1 LGDAVVQL
9 TDVVKTFPGPVTVTA
24 LRGVNLEIRRG
35 EMTAI
40 VGPSGAGKSTLL
52 NILGL
57 LDVPTSGRYMLDNT
71 DTSRLG
77 ERDLTS
83 LRAVTLGFVFQAF
96 HLVPHLTCVGNVMLP
111 LAHQGWPRRERAR
124 LATDALVEVGLGHRL
139 EASPATLS
147 GGERQRVAVARA
159 IVHSPSVILCDEPTG
174 NLDRENSKHVMDLLR
189 RLVTPERSL
198 IVVTHD
204 DTVSACAD
212 RIVKVVDGAVS

>member
-1 LGDAVVQL
+1 MVRLIDIA
-9 TDVVKTFPGPVTVTA
+9 KTFPGPVAVSA
-24 LRGVNLEIRRG
+24 LKGVNLEIRRG

-40 VGPSGAGKSTLL
+40 IGPSGAGKSTLL

-57 LDVPTSGRYMLDNT
+57 LDVPTSGRYLLDGH
-71 DTSRLG
+71 DTSGLG
-77 ERDLTS
+77 ERRLTS

-96 HLVPHLTCVGNVMLP
+96 HLVPHLNCVGNVMLP

-124 LATDALVEVGLGHRL
+124 LATDALVQVGLGHRL
-139 EASPATLS
+139 DARPATLS

-174 NLDRENSKHVMDLLR
+174 NLDQQNSLHVMDLLR
-189 RLVTPERSL
+189 QLVTPDRSL

>member
-1 LGDAVVQL
+1 MVRLIDIA
-9 TDVVKTFPGPVTVTA
+9 KTFPGPVAVSA
-24 LRGVNLEIRRG
+24 LKGVNLEIRRG

-40 VGPSGAGKSTLL
+40 IGPSGAGKSTLL

-57 LDVPTSGRYMLDNT
+57 LDVPTSGRYLLDGH
-71 DTSRLG
+71 DTSGLG
-77 ERDLTS
+77 ERRLTS

-96 HLVPHLTCVGNVMLP
+96 HLVPHLNCVGNVMLP

-124 LATDALVEVGLGHRL
+124 LATDALVQVGLGHRL
-139 EASPATLS
+139 DARPATLS

-174 NLDRENSKHVMDLLR
+174 NLDQQNSLHVMDLLR
-189 RLVTPERSL
+189 QLVTPERSL

-212 RIVKVVDGAVS
+212 RIVKVVDGAVC

>member
-1 LGDAVVQL
+1 MVRLINVTKTYPGQVAVS
-9 TDVVKTFPGPVTVTA
+9 A
-24 LRGVNLEIRRG
+24 LRGVDLEIRCG

-57 LDVPTSGRYMLDNT
+57 LDVPTDGRYLLGGT
-71 DTSRLG
+71 DTSQLG
-77 ERDLTS
+77 ERALTS

-96 HLVPHLTCVGNVMLP
+96 HLVPHLSCVGNVMLP
-111 LAHQGWPRRERAR
+111 LAHQGWPRRERTR
-124 LATDALVEVGLGHRL
+124 LATDALVQVGLGNRL
-139 EASPATLS
+139 DAPPTTLS

-174 NLDRENSKHVMDLLR
+174 NLDVENSRHVMDLLR
-189 RLVTPERSL
+189 RLVTRERSL

-204 DTVSACAD
+204 EAVSSLAD
-212 RIVKVVDGAVS
+212 RVVKVVDGAVC

>member
-1 LGDAVVQL
+1 MVRLIDVTKTYPGHVAVS
-9 TDVVKTFPGPVTVTA
+9 A
-24 LRGVNLEIRRG
+24 LRGVDLEIRRG

-57 LDVPTSGRYMLDNT
+57 LDVPTSGRYLLDGT
-71 DTSRLG
+71 DTSRLR
-77 ERDLTS
+77 ERALTS

-96 HLVPHLTCVGNVMLP
+96 HLVPHLSCVGNVMLP

-124 LATDALVEVGLGHRL
+124 LAMDALVQVGLGHRL
-139 EASPATLS
+139 DARPATLS

-174 NLDRENSKHVMDLLR
+174 NLDLENSTHVMDLLR
-189 RLVTPERSL
+189 RLVTRERSL

-204 DTVSACAD
+204 DSVSALAD
-212 RIVKVVDGAVS
+212 RVVKVVDGAVC

>member
-1 LGDAVVQL
+1 MADAVIRL
-9 TDVVKTFPGPVTVTA
+9 IDIAKTFPGQVAVSA
-24 LRGVNLEIRRG
+24 LSGVNLEIRRG

-57 LDVPTSGRYMLDNT
+57 LDVPTSGRYLLDGN
-71 DTSRLG
+71 DTSRLA
-77 ERDLTS
+77 ERQLTS

-96 HLVPHLTCVGNVMLP
+96 HLVPHLNCVGNVMLP
-111 LAHQGWPRRERAR
+111 LAHQGWPRRERTR
-124 LATDALVEVGLGHRL
+124 LATDALVQVGLGHRL
-139 EASPATLS
+139 YARPATLS

-174 NLDRENSKHVMDLLR
+174 NLDRQNSVHVMDLLR
-189 RLVTPERSL
+189 QLVTQERSL
-198 IVVTHD
+198 VVVTHD

-212 RIVKVVDGAVS
+212 RIVKVVDGAVC

>member
-1 LGDAVVQL
+1 MIKSIVQL
-9 TDVVKTFPGPVTVTA
+9 LNITKTFPGSIAVSA
-24 LRGVNLEIRRG
+24 LRGLDLEIRRG

-57 LDVPTSGRYMLDNT
+57 LDVPTSGRYLLNGT

-77 ERDLTS
+77 ERELTS

-96 HLVPHLTCVGNVMLP
+96 HLLPHLNCVGNVMLP

-124 LATDALVEVGLGHRL
+124 LATEALVRVGLGHRL
-139 EASPATLS
+139 DARPATLS

-159 IVHSPSVILCDEPTG
+159 VVHSPSVILCDEPTG
-174 NLDRENSKHVMDLLR
+174 NLDRENSTQVMDLLR
-189 RLVTPERSL
+189 RQVTPERSL
-198 IVVTHD
+198 IIVTHD
-204 DTVSACAD
+204 DAASACAD
-212 RIVKVVDGAVS
+212 RVVKVVDGVVC

>member
-1 LGDAVVQL
+1 MIDIA
-9 TDVVKTFPGPVTVTA
+9 KTFPGQVAVSA
-24 LRGVNLEIRRG
+24 LSGVNLEIRRG

-57 LDVPTSGRYMLDNT
+57 LDVPTSGRYLLDGN
-71 DTSRLG
+71 DTSRLA
-77 ERDLTS
+77 ERQLTS

-96 HLVPHLTCVGNVMLP
+96 HLVPHLNCVGNVMLP
-111 LAHQGWPRRERAR
+111 LAHQGWPRRERTR
-124 LATDALVEVGLGHRL
+124 LATDALVQVGLGHRL
-139 EASPATLS
+139 YARPATLS

-174 NLDRENSKHVMDLLR
+174 NLDRQNSVHVMDLLR
-189 RLVTPERSL
+189 QLVTQERSL
-198 IVVTHD
+198 VVVTHD

-212 RIVKVVDGAVS
+212 RIVKVVDGAVC

>member
-1 LGDAVVQL
+1 MVRLVDVAKTYSGHVAVS
-9 TDVVKTFPGPVTVTA
+9 A
-24 LRGVNLEIRRG
+24 LRDVNLDIRRG

-57 LDVPTSGRYMLDNT
+57 LDVPTSGRYLLDGT
-71 DTSRLG
+71 DTSQLG
-77 ERDLTS
+77 ERELTA

-96 HLVPHLTCVGNVMLP
+96 HLVPHLSCVGNVMLP
-111 LAHQGWPRRERAR
+111 LAHQGWPRRDRSR
-124 LATDALVEVGLGHRL
+124 LATDALVQVGLAHRL
-139 EASPATLS
+139 DALPTTLS

-174 NLDRENSKHVMDLLR
+174 NLDQENSAHVMDLLR

-204 DTVSACAD
+204 GAVSAQAD
-212 RIVKVVDGAVS
+212 RVVEVVDGAVR